1 MCTSIDTLKT
11 ELSKTE
17 SILVYISLPSLL
29 SYLQTRPKRCAFVQ
43 IETIR
48 SQHRS
53 FRIHLDEQIA
63 ISIRLHG
70 KSERNFRGFFR

>member
-29 SYLQTRPKRCAFVQ
+29 SYL
-43 IETIR
+43 
-48 SQHRS
+48 
-53 FRIHLDEQIA
+53 
-63 ISIRLHG
+63 
-70 KSERNFRGFFR
+70 